1 MDDLL
6 DVLYVYLTEER
17 LPQAGCSRV
26 HLLQS
31 RREEAALNA
40 LLDTFSEKQ
49 TSLYLR
55 YEDAANGLSDLEARQ
70 LFREAVSL
78 ARKLYR

>member
-1 MDDLL
+1 MNDLL
-6 DVLYVYLTEER
+6 DALYVHLTGER
-17 LPQAGCSRV
+17 LPKTGCSRI

-55 YEDAANGLSDLEARQ
+55 YEDAANGLSNLEARQ

-78 ARKLYR
+78 ARELYR